1 MLHNP
6 HYEVTVILMNTT
18 TNKGNKMGTQMKV
31 TVLMNDSLIYE
42 GKVEGRRSASR
53 LNDGVN
59 PFARSAMSMR
69 DEYGYESGHAPTTWR
84 NDLFINNGT
93 FMVDRNLL
101 SYKLETTAQDACD
114 EMYRIFQYG
123 DFFGPSDIKGV
134 EGGPIRYY
142 GPSMS
147 IGDVVVV
154 DGQAFACT
162 ETGWEEISGIQEKNI
177 ISIVHGDS
185 GLLNK

>member
-1 MLHNP
+1 MK
-6 HYEVTVILMNTT
+6 ETT
-18 TNKGNKMGTQMKV
+18 KTTGGHKMETTMKV
-31 TVLMNDSLIYE
+31 TVLMNDSLIYK
-42 GKVEGRRSASR
+42 GKVEGRRSASKQ
-53 LNDGVN
+53 NDGVN

-93 FMVDRNLL
+93 FMVDPKNDYVL
-101 SYKLETTAQDACD
+101 YTWTPQDACD
-114 EMYRIFQYG
+114 EMYRIFQHG
-123 DFFGPSDIKGV
+123 ISSPLNINGV
-134 EGGPIRYY
+134 EGGPIRYH

-162 ETGWEEISGIQEKNI
+162 ETGWEEISGIQEKKY
-177 ISIVHGDS
+177 H
-185 GLLNK
+185 LNSSRRKRSV

>member
-6 HYEVTVILMNTT
+6 HYEVRVTLMNKT

-42 GKVEGRRSASR
+42 GKVEGRRSASKQ
-53 LNDGVN
+53 NDGVN

-69 DEYGYESGHAPTTWR
+69 DEDGHELGHAPKTWR

-93 FMVDRNLL
+93 FMVSRNLL
-101 SYKLETTAQDACD
+101 SYKLETTAKDACD

-123 DFFGPSDIKGV
+123 ISSPLNIKGI
-134 EGGPIRYY
+134 EGGPIRYS

-177 ISIVHGDS
+177 ISMVHGES
-185 GLLNK
+185 GLFNK